1 MTDQLIELHVPQTPH
16 LIKVIGVGGGGG
28 NAVAQMYRDD
38 IPEVRYLVVNS
49 DSKALEDNVVP
60 DHLQLGPGLG
70 AGGKPE
76 KGRELAEESVE
87 KIRAA
92 LDRDTHMVFITAGM
106 GGGTGTGAS
115 PVIAREARA
124 KGILTVGIVTIP
136 FLFERERQIDKALD
150 GLDALAKEV
159 DALLVIN
166 NQRLIDIYPELS
178 VINGFRIADQTLSTA
193 VRSITEIISMHG
205 RVNLDFEDVK
215 TVLTQGGVAVMS
227 TGYAEGDGRVGRA
240 IEQALRSPLLNNNDV
255 YSADR
260 ILIAV
265 TMSRDEH
272 QMLTMREMSE
282 ITAFMERFNPD
293 IVTKW
298 GLAQD
303 DSLGDKVKVTILA
316 SGFGLYSK
324 KRPKREAAE
333 TYTSTPEQDE
343 RRTRYYADPHTKV
356 RTRPLVSLFG
366 TEDLNNPEVL
376 RLVEDVP
383 TRLRTRTQLL
393 DIQQHAAPAQPA
405 MPAIELPS
413 ADNRTIRFNPED

>member
-49 DSKALEDNVVP
+49 DSKALEDNIVP
-60 DHLQLGPGLG
+60 EHLQLGPGLG
-70 AGGKPE
+70 AGGRPE
-76 KGRELAEESVE
+76 KGRELAEDSVE
-87 KIRAA
+87 EIRRA
-92 LDRDTHMVFITAGM
+92 LDADTHMVFITAGM

-265 TMSRDEH
+265 TMSRDEQ
-272 QMLTMREMSE
+272 QMLTMREMNE
-282 ITAFMERFNPD
+282 ITSFMERFNPD

-316 SGFGLYSK
+316 SGFGLYAK
-324 KRPKREAAE
+324 KRPKPGKEE
-333 TYTSTPEQDE
+333 VYVSTPEQDD
-343 RRTRYYADPHTKV
+343 RRNRYYADPRQKQ
-356 RTRPLVSLFG
+356 RTRPLVFLFG
-366 TEDLNNPEVL
+366 EEDLCNPEVL
-376 RLVEDVP
+376 HLVEDVP
-383 TRLRTRTQLL
+383 TRLRTRSQLL
-393 DIQQHAAPAQPA
+393 DIQQQAGH
-405 MPAIELPS
+405 
-413 ADNRTIRFNPED
+413 R

>member
-49 DSKALEDNVVP
+49 DSKALEDNIVP
-60 DHLQLGPGLG
+60 EHLQLGPGLG
-70 AGGKPE
+70 AGGRPE
-76 KGRELAEESVE
+76 KGRELAEDSVE
-87 KIRAA
+87 EIRRA
-92 LDRDTHMVFITAGM
+92 LDADTHMVFITAGM
-106 GGGTGTGAS
+106 GGGTRTGAS

-255 YSADR
+255 YGADR

-316 SGFGLYSK
+316 SGFGLYAK
-324 KRPKREAAE
+324 KRPKPGKEE
-333 TYTSTPEQDE
+333 VYVSTPEQDD
-343 RRTRYYADPHTKV
+343 RRNRYYADPRQKQ
-356 RTRPLVSLFG
+356 RTRPLVFLFG
-366 TEDLNNPEVL
+366 EEDLCNPEVL
-376 RLVEDVP
+376 RLVEEVP
-383 TRLRTRTQLL
+383 TRLRTRSQLL
-393 DIQQHAAPAQPA
+393 DIQQHAGH
-405 MPAIELPS
+405 
-413 ADNRTIRFNPED
+413 R

>member
-215 TVLTQGGVAVMS
+215 TVLTEGGVAVMS
-227 TGYAEGDGRVGRA
+227 TGYAEGEGRVGRA
-240 IEQALRSPLLNNNDV
+240 IEQALTSPLLNNNDV

-265 TMSRDEH
+265 TMSREEH
-272 QMLTMREMSE
+272 QMLTMREINE
-282 ITAFMERFNPD
+282 VTAFMEKFNPD

-303 DSLGDKVKVTILA
+303 ETLGDKVKVTILA

-356 RTRPLVSLFG
+356 RTRPLVYLFG
-366 TEDLNNPEVL
+366 TEDLNNPELL

-393 DIQQHAAPAQPA
+393 DIQQHAAPAQPV

>member
-1 MTDQLIELHVPQTPH
+1 MSDDLIELAFEATPK

-28 NAVAQMYRDD
+28 NAVGQMYRDQ
-38 IPEVRYLVVNS
+38 IPDVRYLVVNT
-49 DSKALEDNVVP
+49 DQKALADSVVP
-60 DHLQLGPGLG
+60 DRLQLGPGLG
-70 AGGKPE
+70 AGGVPE
-76 KGRELAEESVE
+76 RGRKLAEENVQ
-87 KIRAA
+87 KIREA
-92 LDRDTHMVFITAGM
+92 LDEETHMVFITAGM

-115 PVIAREARA
+115 PIIAREARK

-265 TMSRDEH
+265 TMSRDEQ
-272 QMLTMREMSE
+272 QMLTMREMNE

-316 SGFGLYSK
+316 SGFGLYAK
-324 KRPKREAAE
+324 KRPKPGKEE
-333 TYTSTPEQDE
+333 VYVSTPEQDD
-343 RRTRYYADPHTKV
+343 RRNRYYADPRQKQ
-356 RTRPLVSLFG
+356 RTRPLVFLFG
-366 TEDLNNPEVL
+366 EEDLCNPEVL

-383 TRLRTRTQLL
+383 TRLRTRSQLL
-393 DIQQHAAPAQPA
+393 DIQQHAGH
-405 MPAIELPS
+405 
-413 ADNRTIRFNPED
+413 R

>member
-49 DSKALEDNVVP
+49 DSKALEDNIVP
-60 DHLQLGPGLG
+60 EHLQLGPGLG
-70 AGGKPE
+70 AGGRPE
-76 KGRELAEESVE
+76 KGRELAEDSVE
-87 KIRAA
+87 EIRRA
-92 LDRDTHMVFITAGM
+92 LDADTHMVFITAGM

-265 TMSRDEH
+265 TMSRDEQ
-272 QMLTMREMSE
+272 QMLTMREMNE
-282 ITAFMERFNPD
+282 ITSFMERFNPD

-316 SGFGLYSK
+316 SGFGLYAK
-324 KRPKREAAE
+324 TRPKPGKAE
-333 TYTSTPEQDE
+333 VYVSTPEQDD
-343 RRTRYYADPHTKV
+343 RRNRYYADPRQKQ
-356 RTRPLVSLFG
+356 RTRPLVFLFG
-366 TEDLNNPEVL
+366 EEDLCNPEVL

-383 TRLRTRTQLL
+383 TRLRTRSQLL
-393 DIQQHAAPAQPA
+393 DIQQHAGH
-405 MPAIELPS
+405 
-413 ADNRTIRFNPED
+413 R

>member
-49 DSKALEDNVVP
+49 DSKALEDNIVP

-70 AGGKPE
+70 AGGRPE
-76 KGRELAEESVE
+76 KGRELAEDSVE
-87 KIRAA
+87 EIRRA
-92 LDRDTHMVFITAGM
+92 LDADTHMVFITAGM

-255 YSADR
+255 YGADR

-272 QMLTMREMSE
+272 QMLTMREMNE
-282 ITAFMERFNPD
+282 ITSFMERFNPD

-303 DSLGDKVKVTILA
+303 DSLGDKGKGTILA
-316 SGFGLYSK
+316 SGFGLYAK
-324 KRPKREAAE
+324 KRPKPGKEE
-333 TYTSTPEQDE
+333 VYVSTPEQDD
-343 RRTRYYADPHTKV
+343 RRNRYYADPRQKQ
-356 RTRPLVSLFG
+356 RTRPLVFLFG
-366 TEDLNNPEVL
+366 EEDLCNPEVL

-383 TRLRTRTQLL
+383 TRLRTRSQLL
-393 DIQQHAAPAQPA
+393 DIQQHAGH
-405 MPAIELPS
+405 
-413 ADNRTIRFNPED
+413 R

>member
-49 DSKALEDNVVP
+49 DSKALEDNIVP

-70 AGGKPE
+70 AGGRPE
-76 KGRELAEESVE
+76 KGRELAEDSVE
-87 KIRAA
+87 EIRRA
-92 LDRDTHMVFITAGM
+92 LDADTHMVFITAGM

-240 IEQALRSPLLNNNDV
+240 IEQALKSPLLNNNDV

-265 TMSRDEH
+265 TMSRDEQ
-272 QMLTMREMSE
+272 QMLTMREMNE
-282 ITAFMERFNPD
+282 ITSFMERFNPD

-316 SGFGLYSK
+316 SGFGLYAK
-324 KRPKREAAE
+324 KRPKPGQEE
-333 TYTSTPEQDE
+333 VYVSTPEQDD
-343 RRTRYYADPHTKV
+343 RRNRYYADPRQKQ
-356 RTRPLVSLFG
+356 RTRPLVFLFG
-366 TEDLNNPEVL
+366 EEDLCNPEVL

-383 TRLRTRTQLL
+383 TRLRTRSQLL
-393 DIQQHAAPAQPA
+393 DIQQHAGH
-405 MPAIELPS
+405 
-413 ADNRTIRFNPED
+413 R